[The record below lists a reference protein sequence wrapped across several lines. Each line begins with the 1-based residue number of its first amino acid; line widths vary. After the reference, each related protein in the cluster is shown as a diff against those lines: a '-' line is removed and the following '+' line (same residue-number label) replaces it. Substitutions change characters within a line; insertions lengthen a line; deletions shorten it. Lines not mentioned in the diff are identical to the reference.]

1 MFRKQKLPAQSSR
14 LSNEERTRRLN
25 SEDVK
30 WQCAY
35 RPHHFWFGLILA
47 LVFLSAF
54 TAVWAYV
61 WTNGMDTTLRLG
73 SPLTNME
80 LDIGDTGATIFKLL
94 MLLIPLSIIVKI
106 VLGTFRLFK
115 SSIKITDNF
124 LVHDMNGTK
133 LAWEFA
139 DIQRAELAPL
149 TRGRSRLTFIFI
161 QKNSKGD
168 HETLESTGTFDPAT
182 LRSALANAPF
192 ELDFDPSLDIF
203 RHGKDEDRLA
213 PGEPVYWSQR
223 LGIGAVQ
230 NNHVLTFVAFLIF
243 FTLLVLWIARAS
255 TSTLLSPEH
264 DGTMGWIWDLSRYI
278 MAYSFPAALLG
289 FPLLGAFLAMRK
301 PLHDLISEMFGTT
314 VVTDRRII
322 TTKAFSDEIY
332 HSIDKEIIT
341 DVAFVKQRRFG
352 SWILV
357 ETKTIDDGSSDPL
370 YTKIHYTGVQD
381 PETAI
386 EAIRKMARL

>member
-1 MFRKQKLPAQSSR
+1 MFGKRKFPSQSSG
-14 LSNEERTRRLN
+14 LSEEERTQRLN
-25 SEDVK
+25 SETVK

-35 RPHHFWFGLILA
+35 RPHHFWLSFILA

-54 TAVWAYV
+54 TAIWTYV
-61 WTNGMDTTLRLG
+61 WTNGVETTLRLG
-73 SPLTNME
+73 SPFTKME
-80 LDIGDTGATIFKLL
+80 LDIGETGATIFKLV
-94 MLLIPLSIIVKI
+94 MLLVPLSIIAKI
-106 VLGTFRLFK
+106 VLGTWRLFK

-149 TRGRSRLTFIFI
+149 TRGRSRLTFIFV

-168 HETLESTGTFDPAT
+168 HETLESTGKFDPAT
-182 LRSALANAPF
+182 LRSTLANALF
-192 ELDFDPSLDIF
+192 DLDFDPSLDIF
-203 RHGKDEDRLA
+203 RHGEDEDRLA

-223 LGIGAVQ
+223 LGIGAIQ
-230 NNHVLTFVAFLIF
+230 NNHVLTIVAFLIF
-243 FTLLVLWIARAS
+243 FALFVLWIAEAS
-255 TSTLLSPEH
+255 TSTLLSIEYEGP
-264 DGTMGWIWDLSRYI
+264 MGWLWELSGYI
-278 MAYSFPAALLG
+278 MAYSFPAVLLG
-289 FPLLGAFLAMRK
+289 FPLLGAFLAVRK
-301 PLHDLISEMFGTT
+301 PLHDLISEIFGTT
-314 VVTDRRII
+314 IVTDRRII

-357 ETKTIDDGSSDPL
+357 ETKTIDDDSSDPL
-370 YTKIHYTGVQD
+370 YTKIHYTGVQY
-381 PETAI
+381 PETAVD
-386 EAIRKMARL
+386 AIRKMARL

>member
-14 LSNEERTRRLN
+14 LLDEERTRRLN

-35 RPHHFWFGLILA
+35 RPHHFWLGLILA

-73 SPLTNME
+73 SPFANME

-94 MLLIPLSIIVKI
+94 MLLIPLSIIAKI

-115 SSIKITDNF
+115 SSIKITGNF
-124 LVHDMNGTK
+124 LVHDMNGIK
-133 LAWEFA
+133 LAWDFA
-139 DIQRAELAPL
+139 DIQRAELVPL
-149 TRGRSRLTFIFI
+149 TRGRSRLTFIFN

-168 HETLESTGTFDPAT
+168 HDTLETTGKFDPAS
-182 LRSALANAPF
+182 LRLALANASF

-203 RHGKDEDRLA
+203 RHGENEDGLA
-213 PGEPVYWSQR
+213 PGEPIYWSQR
-223 LGIGAVQ
+223 LGIGAIQ
-230 NNHVLTFVAFLIF
+230 DNHVLTFVAFLIF
-243 FTLLVLWIARAS
+243 FALFVLWVTKAS
-255 TSTLLSPEH
+255 TSTMLSLEYE
-264 DGTMGWIWDLSRYI
+264 GSAAWIWELGAYL
-278 MAYSFPAALLG
+278 MAYSLPMALLG
-289 FPLLGAFLAMRK
+289 FPLLGALLAIRK

-314 VVTDRRII
+314 IVTDRRII
-322 TTKAFSDEIY
+322 TTKPFSDEIY

-357 ETKTIDDGSSDPL
+357 ETKTIDDDSSDPL
-370 YTKIHYTGVQD
+370 YTKINYMGVQD
-381 PETAI
+381 PETAVD
-386 EAIRKMARL
+386 AIRKMARL

>member
-1 MFRKQKLPAQSSR
+1 MFGKQKLPAQSSR
-14 LSNEERTRRLN
+14 LSDEERTRRLN
-25 SEDVK
+25 SENIK

-35 RPHHFWFGLILA
+35 RPHHFWLGLILA
-47 LVFLSAF
+47 SVFLSAF
-54 TAVWAYV
+54 TAVGAYFWIAEV
-61 WTNGMDTTLRLG
+61 DTKLYLG
-73 SPLTNME
+73 SPFANME

-94 MLLIPLSIIVKI
+94 MLLIPLSIIAKI

-124 LVHDMNGTK
+124 LVHDMNGIK

-139 DIQRAELAPL
+139 DIQRAELVPL
-149 TRGRSRLTFIFI
+149 TKGRSRLTFIFT

-168 HETLESTGTFDPAT
+168 HDTLETTGKFDPAS
-182 LRSALANAPF
+182 LRSALANARF

-203 RHGKDEDRLA
+203 RRGENDDRLA

-223 LGIGAVQ
+223 LGIGAIQ
-230 NNHVLTFVAFLIF
+230 NNHVLTFVAFLIVF
-243 FTLLVLWIARAS
+243 SLFVLWMAKAS
-255 TSTLLSPEH
+255 TSRLLSIEY
-264 DGTMGWIWDLSRYI
+264 DGPMGWIWELSGYI
-278 MAYSFPAALLG
+278 MAYSLPVILLG
-289 FPLLGAFLAMRK
+289 FPLLGAFLAVRK
-301 PLHDLISEMFGTT
+301 PLNDLISEMFGTT
-314 VVTDRRII
+314 IVTDRRII
-322 TTKAFSDEIY
+322 TTKAFGDEIY

-341 DVAFVKQRRFG
+341 DAAFVKQRRFG

-381 PETAI
+381 PETAVD
-386 EAIRKMARL
+386 AIRKMARL